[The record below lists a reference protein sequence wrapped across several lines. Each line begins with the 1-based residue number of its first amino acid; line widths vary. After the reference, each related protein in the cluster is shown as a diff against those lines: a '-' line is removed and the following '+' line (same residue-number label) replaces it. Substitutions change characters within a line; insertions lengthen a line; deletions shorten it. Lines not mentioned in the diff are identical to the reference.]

1 MKRLLVLQQDIA
13 KPILIQNCWRG
24 QVPVAV
30 AERLIHSPYHLA
42 FEHTIAELIAAGG
55 VLDNL

>member
-1 MKRLLVLQQDIA
+1 MQQDIA

-24 QVPVAV
+24 QVPVAA

-42 FEHTIAELIAAGG
+42 FEHTVAELIAAGG